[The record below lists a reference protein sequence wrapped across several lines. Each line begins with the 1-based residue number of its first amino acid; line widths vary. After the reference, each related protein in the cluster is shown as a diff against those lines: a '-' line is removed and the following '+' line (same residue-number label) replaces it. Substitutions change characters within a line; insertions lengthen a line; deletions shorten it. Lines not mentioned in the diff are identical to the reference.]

1 MKILTMLLLSLVSIA
16 ALANGAGHS
25 HGHHGGIDRSVAHE
39 GADHSTVL
47 LPVLEANDKL
57 FQALLKDDQ
66 GEVEKA
72 AKALTEKLNA
82 AGKDGLKAAEHI
94 KPITKTNTKEKNLEH
109 YSAFMPVLV
118 KEFKSAKMKGDYEV
132 YYCPM
137 TKKSWIQNKKT
148 ASGVKNVFAQDML
161 ECGGKES

>member
-1 MKILTMLLLSLVSIA
+1 MKIFIPLLLSLVSVTA
-16 ALANGAGHS
+16 FANGAGHN
-25 HGHHGGIDRSVAHE
+25 HGHGGMDRTIAHE
-39 GADHSTVL
+39 GTDHSVIL

-57 FQALLKDDQ
+57 FHALLKDDQ

-72 AKALTEKLNA
+72 AKGLTEKLSA

-94 KPITKTNTKEKNLEH
+94 KPITKINTKEKNLEH
-109 YSAFMPVLV
+109 YSSFMSVLV
-118 KEFKSAKMKGDYEV
+118 KEFKAAKMKSDYEV

-148 ASGVKNVFAQDML
+148 TTGVRNVFSQEML

>member
-1 MKILTMLLLSLVSIA
+1 MKIFIPFLLSLVSVA
-16 ALANGAGHS
+16 ALASGAGHS
-25 HGHHGGIDRSVAHE
+25 HGNHGGIDRSVAHE
-39 GADHSTVL
+39 GADHSSVL

-72 AKALTEKLNA
+72 AKGLSEKLTA
-82 AGKDGLKAAEHI
+82 SGKDGVKAAGLL
-94 KPITKTNTKEKNLEH
+94 KPISKTNPKEKNLEH
-109 YSAFMPVLV
+109 YSAFMPELV
-118 KEFKSAKMKGDYEV
+118 KEFKSAKIKGDYEV

-148 ASGVKNVFAQDML
+148 VSGVKNVFAQEML